1 MHGNSIP
8 SKNDFSHE
16 QNATLILKE
25 GVSAK
30 VIFPVTAA
38 SRGRDQMFPVWPDVD
53 AIVTSY
59 DETDHSDSL
68 DDFTNPFYDASPANV
83 NLPPGDP
90 VSEFMDVVPS
100 SVSGPAR
107 DVPEVFLPGLVIHI
121 QPQKNSFQMPLSK
134 WWRTTHKE
142 SSKYK
147 AFIADRESFKDIIV
161 SPSMFLDHLP
171 WR

>member
-1 MHGNSIP
+1 
-8 SKNDFSHE
+8 
-16 QNATLILKE
+16 
-25 GVSAK
+25 
-30 VIFPVTAA
+30 
-38 SRGRDQMFPVWPDVD
+38 MFPLWPDVD
-53 AIVTSY
+53 AIVTSD
-59 DETDHSDSL
+59 DETNRSDSL
-68 DDFTNPFYDASPANV
+68 DDFTHPFYDASPVNV
-83 NLPPGDP
+83 NLPPVDP

-100 SVSGPAR
+100 SVSGQAR

-121 QPQKNSFQMPLSK
+121 RPQKNGFQMP
-134 WWRTTHKE
+134 WRTTHEE